1 MTNCHQIEN
10 QKAKKEGV
18 LAQVDFIL
26 SDELLSFD
34 VFNIAISVIFAS
46 YVVSSFTE
54 RQTVF
59 LCMIPPAFLMVSMA
73 RTLYLKARTFPLPK
87 FHAPAPLLALL
98 AIR

>member
-1 MTNCHQIEN
+1 MANCHQIEN

-46 YVVSSFTE
+46 YVVSSFAE

-59 LCMIPPAFLMVSMA
+59 LCMIPPAFLMVSMP
-73 RTLYLKARTFPLPK
+73 RTLCLGARTFSLPK